1 MSNVSPPDVSRAS
14 WKELLVLADENPQST
29 DVASLLQERHV
40 KLVRQR
46 APAKLETKQS
56 GSPKPTSV
64 EDFQS
69 QARVLLEEMAIDS
82 WLPKV
87 EATMVAKG
95 AQQAV
100 LNVMRTITKTFVNR
114 SLNDM
119 IGPKIE
125 AVPSTRVWV
134 WDQTIKKGIPESFL
148 DELSRAIPESTK
160 TAIPET
166 TKQRSPLSWA
176 NPALAAKDGIQ
187 ARGTPKEVPRQL
199 GRAEQRSSGATA
211 SASASSEPRPQA
223 AASQS
228 PPTRPLPYASPLGPL
243 TRERLGTAPAAVTLR
258 SKRPLR
264 ILGAKVRGSIFG
276 GRKKP
281 PSDGLPADPMEPK
294 QSKSRGKTSASK
306 LRGKTSV
313 PVIPDPPTPKREPSP
328 PSPPKRGDVSTSSV
342 THTPEQPSGKPS
354 VVPESSR
361 SRPDRSRPRGQT
373 SQGQTSQGQTSQGQT
388 SQGKTLQGQTSTSMV
403 PPPPPP
409 FKPSG
414 KPSLRPK
421 PLVSVL
427 PPMLPQAKVPA
438 PPKPPEERASES
450 SEEVSSAST
459 FQQELQKKRTLIR
472 TLAFQKEMKESK
484 QNRREKPPEDSEE
497 NSSYTSEEDVSR
509 KSRDSSDTSDTSE
522 DRDVLNDEKDVRT
535 QQGRSTAQ
543 GKSTTEDFQELMS
556 KRRGRMVSNAGDLDR
571 IQRKS
576 PRRVDVGFEFS
587 AEEVEKYKS
596 QDPKAQAALKS
607 QALRDKKIDEKTP
620 DKDSKGMLRIF
631 DDAFKRNKVPT
642 TGSSDGSSDE
652 SSGKFSD
659 ENSF

>member
-1 MSNVSPPDVSRAS
+1 MSNVNPPDVSPAS
-14 WKELLVLADENPQST
+14 WKELLVLADQNPQST

-100 LNVMRTITKTFVNR
+100 LDVMRTITKTFVNR
-114 SLNDM
+114 SLKNT
-119 IGPKIE
+119 IGPTIE
-125 AVPSTRVWV
+125 ALPSTKVWV
-134 WDQTIKKGIPESFL
+134 WDQIIKKGMPESFL
-148 DELSRAIPESTK
+148 DELNRAIPESTK

-187 ARGTPKEVPRQL
+187 ARGTLGVPRQL

-228 PPTRPLPYASPLGPL
+228 PSTRPLPYANPLGPPA
-243 TRERLGTAPAAVTLR
+243 RERLDTAPAAVTLR

-264 ILGAKVRGSIFG
+264 TLGAKVRGSIFG

-281 PSDGLPADPMEPK
+281 PSDRLPADSMEPK
-294 QSKSRGKTSASK
+294 QSESRGKTSASK

-342 THTPEQPSGKPS
+342 APTPEQTSGKPS

-361 SRPDRSRPRGQT
+361 SRPDRSRPRQDVARPDVARPDVARQDVHVRGAPTTPTIQAVRQVIRGARVQAAVRQAIRGAPT
-373 SQGQTSQGQTSQGQT
+373 TLTIQAVRQAIFESQATG
-388 SQGKTLQGQTSTSMV
+388 V
-403 PPPPPP
+403 
-409 FKPSG
+409 
-414 KPSLRPK
+414 RA
-421 PLVSVL
+421 VSH
-427 PPMLPQAKVPA
+427 
-438 PPKPPEERASES
+438 
-450 SEEVSSAST
+450 VSSGQGA
-459 FQQELQKKRTLIR
+459 RT
-472 TLAFQKEMKESK
+472 TQAA
-484 QNRREKPPEDSEE
+484 RRESIGVFERSI
-497 NSSYTSEEDVSR
+497 SY
-509 KSRDSSDTSDTSE
+509 
-522 DRDVLNDEKDVRT
+522 
-535 QQGRSTAQ
+535 
-543 GKSTTEDFQELMS
+543 
-556 KRRGRMVSNAGDLDR
+556 
-571 IQRKS
+571 
-576 PRRVDVGFEFS
+576 
-587 AEEVEKYKS
+587 
-596 QDPKAQAALKS
+596 
-607 QALRDKKIDEKTP
+607 
-620 DKDSKGMLRIF
+620 
-631 DDAFKRNKVPT
+631 
-642 TGSSDGSSDE
+642 
-652 SSGKFSD
+652 
-659 ENSF
+659 